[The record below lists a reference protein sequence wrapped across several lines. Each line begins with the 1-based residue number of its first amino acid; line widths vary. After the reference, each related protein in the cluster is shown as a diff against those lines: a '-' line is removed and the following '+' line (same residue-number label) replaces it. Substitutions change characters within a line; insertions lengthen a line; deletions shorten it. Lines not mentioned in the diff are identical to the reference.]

1 VKRIPEDIWR
11 NGRRSDEITPKIA
24 EIALQYLLVEKNER
38 FKAKDLYVEMKNV
51 IFGARPTTPTN
62 PTTRLST
69 MSMPQRVSSSSF
81 VASPETIQA
90 PFTNGAPSSASF
102 DRSNVSHQYP
112 TASTMSPET
121 LHASTKNEPTF
132 SYPPSRP
139 SGSEKRPVGSNAW
152 ESTNEAGQHQ
162 QPLFGGLNVVT
173 GQPNSVHWPPLAVAS
188 PGSFQPSQISRE
200 EKEPAFTID
209 DFEYWFPR
217 RKGIRPEPPGLDQV
231 RGLIKCR
238 DFVFIIDNSRS
249 MQGKKREVLRHV
261 KCQAYLA
268 KNIDPDGFQI
278 MCTSKPTEMKKCK
291 TSTQACDFVEK
302 IFTDGREAS
311 CNIEIALCHV
321 IDDIED
327 KLQSRRR
334 SRYSLTQLVSETKKV
349 TIIVFTDGVWDT
361 SMSSPEDEQGL
372 SLYGVDVLIERCI
385 KMMKDRG
392 IGRPN
397 VAFQFLQFGSD
408 ARGKERLRIFDDELE
423 KKPENRNFDIV
434 DHKTTDDGIY
444 DILIGPVHPHVDG
457 KYR

>member
-1 VKRIPEDIWR
+1 
-11 NGRRSDEITPKIA
+11 
-24 EIALQYLLVEKNER
+24 
-38 FKAKDLYVEMKNV
+38 
-51 IFGARPTTPTN
+51 
-62 PTTRLST
+62 
-69 MSMPQRVSSSSF
+69 
-81 VASPETIQA
+81 
-90 PFTNGAPSSASF
+90 
-102 DRSNVSHQYP
+102 
-112 TASTMSPET
+112 
-121 LHASTKNEPTF
+121 
-132 SYPPSRP
+132 
-139 SGSEKRPVGSNAW
+139 
-152 ESTNEAGQHQ
+152 
-162 QPLFGGLNVVT
+162 
-173 GQPNSVHWPPLAVAS
+173 
-188 PGSFQPSQISRE
+188 
-200 EKEPAFTID
+200 
-209 DFEYWFPR
+209 
-217 RKGIRPEPPGLDQV
+217 
-231 RGLIKCR
+231 
-238 DFVFIIDNSRS
+238 

-302 IFTDGREAS
+302 MFTDGREAS

-408 ARGKERLRIFDDELE
+408 ARGKERLRIFDDDLE